1 MIYFVVSNKKSI
13 DLTHY
18 KLTIK
23 ENLVNFNVDL
33 NKHKMVDKKL
43 EFYKINYVIG
53 EQNITESKIK
63 INNINKNYQKFHNL
77 NKQYNK

>member
-1 MIYFVVSNKKSI
+1 MIYFVVNKNKLI

-18 KLTIK
+18 KLIIK

-77 NKQYNK
+77 NKQFNK

>member
-1 MIYFVVSNKKSI
+1 MIYFVVNKNKLI

-18 KLTIK
+18 KLIIK

-33 NKHKMVDKKL
+33 NKHKMVGKKL

-77 NKQYNK
+77 NKQFNK